1 MFIERASWYHLQ
13 HDNEQVNTVAYQGIS
28 SGGVVQQIQLRAEDR
43 ENGEL
48 GAVAPP
54 VRSSGGSCNL
64 VQEISFHIVTFS

>member
-28 SGGVVQQIQLRAEDR
+28 SGGGVQQIQLRAEDR

-48 GAVAPP
+48 GAVAPQ
-54 VRSSGGSCNL
+54 SGVL
-64 VQEISFHIVTFS
+64 EAAVIWYKKFHFI